1 MIQNIVFDLGRVLVN
16 FQPEELLEQ
25 IFSDPDDAD
34 ELNRIV
40 FKSAEWLML
49 DRGVINNEEAKER
62 LANQHPEWAN
72 EIQVVLDSWFP
83 ILTPIE
89 SSVELVQMFKEQGH
103 GLYVISNFHR
113 AAFDYI
119 YSQYEWLQL
128 FDGIVLS
135 CDTKSLKPEPHIYE
149 TLLKTE
155 KLVPGECLLIDD
167 KPANVEGA
175 RQAGMHAVQYISPAQ
190 IRRNL
195 KEQFKLL
202 P

>member
-155 KLVPGECLLIDD
+155 KLVPGECLFIDD
-167 KPANVEGA
+167 APTNVEGA

>member
-155 KLVPGECLLIDD
+155 KLVPRECLFIDD
-167 KPANVEGA
+167 APANVEGA